1 MDELDSLNL
10 FVIIYISLADVAELA
25 DAIDLGSIVN
35 RRAGSIPV
43 IRINGTKLIVSFVPF
58 CMHIFGGKN
67 EIKIQIVFSV
77 LFFIFCKWC
86 DGTFSWC
93 NSSLYY
99 RRSSN
104 YSVAG
109 GFLSA
114 FAIGNLIASFV
125 NPPMASKI
133 GRKATIIIFSAL
145 IPVMLFV
152 ITLLPPV
159 PVIYAAFVLVGI
171 GRGSVSIINNAVVND
186 NSNGKPTALNLLHMT
201 FAAGAFLAPFIT
213 SLYIGNGFGWRA
225 PAYTIIAGSALS
237 VILYVWMEID
247 YNWPVESKKGKNEGS
262 MAQPFYKSPVF
273 YVCGLLLF
281 LYLGLENC
289 VNGWFVTYF
298 KSMNIMSSAYATNLV
313 SVTWVMVML
322 GRLLTAKLSSKVDK
336 NKLILAYCVATT
348 IFFFLLTATHSLPV
362 ITVAIAGLGF
372 FFAGIY
378 PTTVSSVGSII
389 KGSTAGMSL
398 FLAIAALG
406 GIVTPQ
412 IVGFLA
418 DRIGMTAAILVL
430 AFNAV
435 GMLVMAAVN
444 VGMKKRG

>member
-1 MDELDSLNL
+1 MKSK
-10 FVIIYISLADVAELA
+10 F
-25 DAIDLGSIVN
+25 
-35 RRAGSIPV
+35 R
-43 IRINGTKLIVSFVPF
+43 
-58 CMHIFGGKN
+58 
-67 EIKIQIVFSV
+67 
-77 LFFIFCKWC
+77 LFFPCY
-86 DGTFSWC
+86 FSFFV
-93 NSSLYY
+93 NGAMVLLVGAILPYIIEEAGI
-99 RRSSN
+99 N

-336 NKLILAYCVATT
+336 NKLILSYCVATT

>member
-1 MDELDSLNL
+1 MKSK
-10 FVIIYISLADVAELA
+10 F
-25 DAIDLGSIVN
+25 
-35 RRAGSIPV
+35 R
-43 IRINGTKLIVSFVPF
+43 
-58 CMHIFGGKN
+58 
-67 EIKIQIVFSV
+67 
-77 LFFIFCKWC
+77 LFFPCY
-86 DGTFSWC
+86 FSFFV
-93 NSSLYY
+93 NGAMVLLVGAILPYIIEEAGI
-99 RRSSN
+99 N

-348 IFFFLLTATHSLPV
+348 IF
-362 ITVAIAGLGF
+362 
-372 FFAGIY
+372 